1 MTENEIGTV
10 VVDTSIAIHREL
22 GPGLLETVYEM
33 VLGFELTRRGL
44 KVERQVPIPIRY
56 EELRFDEGFRADL
69 IVGGKVIVELKS
81 VEREVAENKYKP
93 TFGFRDS
100 SSATCSILVKPL

>member
-33 VLGFELTRRGL
+33 VLGFELIRRRGL
-44 KVERQVPIPIRY
+44 KLERQVPIPTRY
-56 EELRFDEGFRADL
+56 QELRFDEGFRADRL
-69 IVGGKVIVELKS
+69 WAEKS
-81 VEREVAENKYKP
+81 L
-93 TFGFRDS
+93 S
-100 SSATCSILVKPL
+100 S

>member
-44 KVERQVPIPIRY
+44 KVERQVPIQFAIKNSASTK
-56 EELRFDEGFRADL
+56 GFA
-69 IVGGKVIVELKS
+69 
-81 VEREVAENKYKP
+81 P
-93 TFGFRDS
+93 T
-100 SSATCSILVKPL
+100 